1 LAAVRHGR
9 YNLCVARQA
18 AQQMNDLLRD
28 FK

>member
-1 LAAVRHGR
+1 LAAVCHGR
-9 YNLCVARQA
+9 YNLCIVRQA